1 MGFKRALLPFAL
13 TSAIALSP
21 IAGIAAEKNTSASGS
36 LVRPRINIDNFGQ
49 VNANYF
55 RGAQPDGRDYKDLAA
70 LGVKMVIDLQ
80 RDFDPAEQKLVE
92 AAGMKF
98 HRIGM
103 STRIAPTKEQLTS
116 FLKLV
121 NDPANQ
127 PVYVHCAGGR
137 HRTGVMTAAYRITH
151 DKWNAEQAFK
161 EMKQCKFGAD
171 FLHPEFKQFVY
182 AYHVEPE
189 SVAPAVLATSVIAS
203 EPVAAR

>member
-21 IAGIAAEKNTSASGS
+21 IAGTAAEKNTSASGS
-36 LVRPRINIDNFGQ
+36 PVHPRINIDNFGQ

-55 RGAQPDGRDYKDLAA
+55 RGAQPDGRDYTDLAA

-161 EMKQCKFGAD
+161 EMKQFKFGAD
-171 FLHPEFKQFVY
+171 FLHPEFKRFVY

-189 SVAPAVLATSVIAS
+189 SIAPAVLATAVVAS

>member
-21 IAGIAAEKNTSASGS
+21 IAGTAAEKNTSASGS

-55 RGAQPDGRDYKDLAA
+55 RGAQPDSRDYKDLAA

-161 EMKQCKFGAD
+161 EMKQFKFGAD
-171 FLHPEFKQFVY
+171 FLHAEFKQWVY
-182 AYHVEPE
+182 GYPAALRTAAAA
-189 SVAPAVLATSVIAS
+189 VATEAAPLAKVGGQQ
-203 EPVAAR
+203 

>member
-21 IAGIAAEKNTSASGS
+21 IAGTAAEKNTSASGS

-161 EMKQCKFGAD
+161 EMKQFKFGAD